1 MAKLNLQQISMIL
14 SAEDETINKLSFVDR
29 TLDDTKIILG
39 VREIVK
45 TFGLTDADQFIKICN
60 NIVATGKANP
70 EASEG
75 GIPSNVK
82 PLAERFGITEETDV
96 ANAIS
101 MLIDAQNNIDSIANA
116 INQIYPGKIN
126 SNNDFFVY
134 VQVLMN
140 YIAKVQTQLGDTD
153 AVFKNFTDLQ
163 SQVAMLQMELQ
174 QKDATIAKLNGTIQM
189 LTMAAAAQ
197 QQGSIK

>member
-45 TFGLTDADQFIKICN
+45 AFGLTDADQFIKICN

-70 EASEG
+70 ETSE

-82 PLAERFGITEETDV
+82 PIADRFGITEEVDI
-96 ANAIS
+96 ANAIK
-101 MLIDAQNNIDSIANA
+101 LLLNTQNNIDSIGRA
-116 INQIYPGKIN
+116 INTIYPGSIN
-126 SNNDFFVY
+126 NNDDFFLY
-134 VQVLMN
+134 VQKLMN
-140 YIAKVQTQLGDTD
+140 IIASVQSKIGDPD

-174 QKDATIAKLNGTIQM
+174 QKDATITKLNGTIQM

-197 QQGSIK
+197 QQDKK

>member
-45 TFGLTDADQFIKICN
+45 AFGLTDADQFIKICN

-82 PLAERFGITEETDV
+82 PIAERFGITEETDV

-197 QQGSIK
+197 QQDQK

>member
-45 TFGLTDADQFIKICN
+45 AFGLTDADQFIKICN

-70 EASEG
+70 ETSEG

-82 PLAERFGITEETDV
+82 PIADRFGLTEEADISD
-96 ANAIS
+96 AIKI
-101 MLIDAQNNIDSIANA
+101 LIETQNNIDSIGGA
-116 INQIYPGKIN
+116 INSIYPGSIN
-126 SNNDFFVY
+126 NNDDFFLY
-134 VQVLMN
+134 VQKLMN
-140 YIAKVQTQLGDTD
+140 IIASVQSKIGDPDT
-153 AVFKNFTDLQ
+153 VFKNFTDLQ

-174 QKDATIAKLNGTIQM
+174 QKDATITKLNGTIQM
-189 LTMAAAAQ
+189 LSVATVAQ
-197 QQGSIK
+197 QQDQK

>member
-39 VREIVK
+39 IREIVK
-45 TFGLTDADQFIKICN
+45 AFGLTDADQFIKICN

-70 EASEG
+70 EASED

-82 PLAERFGITEETDV
+82 PIAERFGITEETDV

-134 VQVLMN
+134 VQALMN

-163 SQVAMLQMELQ
+163 SQVAMLATENQ
-174 QKDATIAKLNGTIQM
+174 QLKETITKLNGTIKM

-197 QQGSIK
+197 QQDRK